1 MKVKTNKTSVH
12 LSFHWYGRQNENKT
26 LKAVIDRLKNE
37 ELCRALAAQ
46 AMAGKDVNI
55 GSSVVFEGISKE
67 IDIALGNRKPD
78 DDPLENALKAVND
91 GNMQMIRDAV
101 GFTRV

>member
-1 MKVKTNKTSVH
+1 MKTGEKSRAA
-12 LSFHWYGRQNENKT
+12 GRII
-26 LKAVIDRLKNE
+26 LDGV
-37 ELCRALAAQ
+37 
-46 AMAGKDVNI
+46 
-55 GSSVVFEGISKE
+55 SKE

-78 DDPLENALKAVND
+78 DDPLENALRAVND

>member
-1 MKVKTNKTSVH
+1 MGNG
-12 LSFHWYGRQNENKT
+12 LQEENKT
-26 LKAVIDRLKNE
+26 LKALIARLKNDQWSQ
-37 ELCRALAAQ
+37 ALAAQ
-46 AMAGKDVNI
+46 VKAGVTSDAAGRIILDGVA
-55 GSSVVFEGISKE
+55 KE

-78 DDPLENALKAVND
+78 DDPLEKALRAVND